1 MAITNI
7 GNLSTNTPASE
18 ISSASFD
25 DGNNSTDLEVKSL
38 DDILR
43 NSPAAKLLGLDNE
56 ESLPEEDEDVP
67 SPGESEEEEEA
78 QENSEESAN
87 DLDEE
92 EDSKESEEEEQAEDD
107 TSTQDAGELPTEDD
121 IDWEYKVPVTVDGKT
136 EYVTLEEIRKGY
148 STDKHLSQKGRE
160 LGELKKQLETER
172 TEKLQEIV
180 TLGQVIHEELTAV
193 ETDLAKEYHKLS
205 QEIDKARD
213 EGDTY
218 TARELKEQREAVQE
232 KYWKARNKREEQTKA
247 VVEKIQAQQEQQREE
262 LLKQYNEKIVDLIP
276 DYSEKVAK
284 SIREFALK
292 EGIPE
297 QMLDNIYDPTIV
309 KFINDYRKLKTAK
322 EKGAE
327 KRKALPVTKSVPSK
341 KGTPTSQRQK
351 DAETQNRAKVLSGAA
366 TQQEELDFLK
376 RISSVSKKL

>member
-1 MAITNI
+1 MNLSH
-7 GNLSTNTPASE
+7 LSTNTPASE
-18 ISSASFD
+18 VSSASFD
-25 DGNNSTDLEVKSL
+25 DGYNSNDLEVKSL

-43 NSPAAKLLGLDNE
+43 NSPAAKMLGLDT

-67 SPGESEEEEEA
+67 NPDESSTEEA
-78 QENSEESAN
+78 QENDEESAK
-87 DLDEE
+87 DLDEKE
-92 EDSKESEEEEQAEDD
+92 ESSDSEDDKEVEDD
-107 TSTQDAGELPTEDD
+107 TSTQDTDLPTEED

-193 ETDLAKEYHKLS
+193 ESGLASQYHKLKS
-205 QEIDKARD
+205 EIDKARE

-218 TARELKEQREAVQE
+218 TARELKEQLEATQE
-232 KYWKARNKREEQTKA
+232 KYWSARNKREEQTKA
-247 VVEKIQAQQEQQREE
+247 VIEKIQIQQSEQQQE
-262 LLKQYNEKIVDLIP
+262 LLKQYEEKITDLIP

-284 SIREFALK
+284 SVREFAIK
-292 EGIPE
+292 EGVPE
-297 QMLDNIYDPTIV
+297 ALLDNIYSPEVV

-322 EKGAE
+322 ETGE
-327 KRKALPVTKSVPSK
+327 VKRKAAPNVKSVPSK
-341 KGTPTSQRQK
+341 KGTPTSQKEREQ
-351 DAETQNRAKVLSGAA
+351 ANNSRSKVLSG
-366 TQQEELDFLK
+366 QGSKQDELDFLK

>member
-7 GNLSTNTPASE
+7 DHLSTNTPASE
-18 ISSASFD
+18 ISSKSFD
-25 DGNNSTDLEVKSL
+25 DRNNSTDLEVKSL

-43 NSPAAKLLGLDNE
+43 NSPAAELLGLQPKE

-67 SPGESEEEEEA
+67 SPDESSEEEA
-78 QENSEESAN
+78 QENDDNSAK

-92 EDSKESEEEEQAEDD
+92 EDSKESEEEESVEDD
-107 TSTQDAGELPTEDD
+107 TSTQNSDLPSEED
-121 IDWEYKVPVTVDGKT
+121 IDWEYKVPVTIDGKT

-193 ETDLAKEYHKLS
+193 ETDLAKEYHRLS
-205 QEIDKARD
+205 EEIEKARE

-218 TARELKEQREAVQE
+218 TARELKEQREATQE

-247 VVEKIQAQQEQQREE
+247 VIEKMQAQQEQQREE
-262 LLKQYNEKIVDLIP
+262 LLAKYNEQITTLIP

-297 QMLDNIYDPTIV
+297 EMLDSVYDPMVV
-309 KFINDYRKLKTAK
+309 KFINEYRKLKTAK

-327 KRKALPVTKSVPSK
+327 KRKALPTVKSVPSK
-341 KGTPTSQRQK
+341 KGTPTSQKQK
-351 DAETQNRAKVLSGAA
+351 DAESQNRAKVLSGAG
-366 TQQEELDFLK
+366 TKQDELDFLK
-376 RISSVSKKL
+376 RISSVSRKL

>member
-7 GNLSTNTPASE
+7 DSLSTNTPASE
-18 ISSASFD
+18 ISSKSFD
-25 DGNNSTDLEVKSL
+25 DGGNSTDFEVKSL

-43 NSPAAKLLGLDNE
+43 NSPAAELLGLKQE
-56 ESLPEEDEDVP
+56 ESLPEEDDNVQ
-67 SPGESEEEEEA
+67 SPDESSEEKEA
-78 QENSEESAN
+78 QETDEESDK

-92 EDSKESEEEEQAEDD
+92 EDSKESDEEDNVEDD
-107 TSTQDAGELPTEDD
+107 TSTQDTSDLPSEED

-172 TEKLQEIV
+172 TEKLQEII

-193 ETDLAKEYHKLS
+193 EGDLAKEYHKLS

-247 VVEKIQAQQEQQREE
+247 VVEKIQIQQEEQRQV
-262 LLKQYNEKIVDLIP
+262 LLKQYNEKIFDLIP
-276 DYSEKVAK
+276 DYSDKVAK
-284 SIREFALK
+284 SIREFAIK

-297 QMLDNIYDPTIV
+297 PLLDMVYDPTVV
-309 KFINDYRKLKTAK
+309 KFINEFRKLKTAK
-322 EKGAE
+322 ETGAE
-327 KRKALPVTKSVPSK
+327 KRKALPTVKSVPSK
-341 KGTPTSQRQK
+341 KGIPTSQKAK
-351 DAETQNRAKVLSGAA
+351 DAASQNRAKVLSGEGSK
-366 TQQEELDFLK
+366 QDELDFLK